1 MNFLILWILT
11 ILSSYGVILYTSLSL
26 IKNIYDN
33 GYKFITT
40 NLKEYGDKN
49 QDLPINKIFK
59 LSMIIPFYNLFTSFK
74 TMFNYSQY
82 PNRILLELKTLGII
96 EEMTEFEKQEYEKN
110 PSLKTGLI
118 SQSRLEKAMKFTIK
132 EELGESVAYVEVND
146 DEELDIIYSTGPIS
160 RLSKE
165 EQKAKIVKFSK
176 EMTKELVDSFIQ
188 RLDTFE
194 KDIIED
200 KQTDMISNDE
210 AENNLETIKKR
221 KENLIKLKQE
231 LQELI
236 DSEENKEIIEEPKTK
251 SMK

>member
-11 ILSSYGVILYTSLSL
+11 ILSSYGVMLYTSISL
-26 IKNIYDN
+26 IKNIFDN

-40 NLKEYGDKN
+40 NLKEYGDKA

-59 LSMIIPFYNLFTSFK
+59 LSMLIPFYNLFTSFK
-74 TMFNYSQY
+74 IMFNYSQY

-118 SQSRLEKAMKFTIK
+118 SQSRLEKAMKITIK

-146 DEELDIIYSTGPIS
+146 KEELDIIYATGPIS

-165 EQKAKIVKFSK
+165 EQKAKVAKIFK

-188 RLDTFE
+188 KLSSSE
-194 KDIIED
+194 NDIIENE
-200 KQTDMISNDE
+200 QENELSNYG
-210 AENNLETIKKR
+210 AENNLETIRKR
-221 KENLIKLKQE
+221 KEKLIKLKQE
-231 LQELI
+231 LI
-236 DSEENKEIIEEPKTK
+236 DSERNKETTEEPKSK

>member
-11 ILSSYGVILYTSLSL
+11 ILSSYGVMLYTSFSL
-26 IKNIYDN
+26 IKNVYNN
-33 GYKFITT
+33 GYKFITK
-40 NLKEYGDKN
+40 NLKEYGDKA

-82 PNRILLELKTLGII
+82 PNRILLELKTLGMI

-146 DEELDIIYSTGPIS
+146 KKDFDIIYTTGPIS

-165 EQKAKIVKFSK
+165 EQKAKVVKFFK
-176 EMTKELVDSFIQ
+176 EMTKELVDSYIQ
-188 RLDTFE
+188 KLSSAE
-194 KDIIED
+194 NDIIEN
-200 KQTDMISNDE
+200 KQTNMISND
-210 AENNLETIKKR
+210 ADENNLETIRKR

-231 LQELI
+231 II
-236 DSEENKEIIEEPKTK
+236 DSEANKEIIEEPKTK